1 MRRVHFT
8 ATFIMFKSFYWL
20 VIVSLSLVISSASAS
35 LPPRVTFSS
44 TMKETS
50 IDNVVDRAHELL
62 GTPYKWGGNSV
73 EQGFDCSSFLVYLFK
88 TEANIQI
95 PRTTAAMHRSTATT
109 IQRNALKPG
118 DAVFFK
124 GNGRGQVSHVGL
136 YIGEGK
142 FIHSPRAGK
151 NVRIDSL
158 SNSYWNK
165 NYTTAKRF
173 HSAG

>member
-1 MRRVHFT
+1 
-8 ATFIMFKSFYWL
+8 MFKSVFFL
-20 VIVSLSLVISSASAS
+20 ILFSLSCVISSASANLKPQSTFGSS
-35 LPPRVTFSS
+35 LPGVPTSS
-44 TMKETS
+44 VA
-50 IDNVVDRAHELL
+50 NVVDRAHALL
-62 GTPYKWGGNSV
+62 GTPYKWGGTSA

-88 TEANIQI
+88 TEANIHI
-95 PRTTAAMHRSTATT
+95 PRTTAAMHRSTAATVK
-109 IQRNALKPG
+109 RNELKPG

-158 SNSYWNK
+158 SNNYWNK
-165 NYTTAKRF
+165 NYTGAKRF
-173 HSAG
+173 HTAG

>member
-1 MRRVHFT
+1 
-8 ATFIMFKSFYWL
+8 MFKSLFFL
-20 VIVSLSLVISSASAS
+20 ILFSLSCVISSASANLKPQSTFGSS
-35 LPPRVTFSS
+35 LPGVPTSS
-44 TMKETS
+44 VAT
-50 IDNVVDRAHELL
+50 VVDRAHALL
-62 GTPYKWGGNSV
+62 GTPYKWGGTSA

-88 TEANIQI
+88 TEANIHI
-95 PRTTAAMHRSTATT
+95 PRTTAAMHRSTAATVK
-109 IQRNALKPG
+109 RNELKPG

-158 SNSYWNK
+158 SNNYWNK
-165 NYTTAKRF
+165 NYTGAKRF
-173 HSAG
+173 HTAG

>member
-1 MRRVHFT
+1 M
-8 ATFIMFKSFYWL
+8 IKSFYWL
-20 VIVSLSLVISSASAS
+20 VIVSLSLVISSASATLQPRALFIES
-35 LPPRVTFSS
+35 L
-44 TMKETS
+44 KEPAITDV

-88 TEANIQI
+88 TEANIHL
-95 PRTTAAMHRSTATT
+95 PRTTAAMHRSKAVT
-109 IQRNALKPG
+109 IKRSALKPG

-124 GNGRGQVSHVGL
+124 GNGRGQISHVGL

-142 FIHSPRAGK
+142 FIHSPRTGK
-151 NVRIDSL
+151 NIRIDSL

-165 NYTTAKRF
+165 HYTTAKRF
-173 HSAG
+173 HTSG

>member
-1 MRRVHFT
+1 M
-8 ATFIMFKSFYWL
+8 IKSFYWL
-20 VIVSLSLVISSASAS
+20 VIVSLSLVISSASAT
-35 LPPRVTFSS
+35 LQPRLTFVE
-44 TMKETS
+44 TLKEPAITDV
-50 IDNVVDRAHELL
+50 IDNVIDRAHELL

-88 TEANIQI
+88 TEANIHI
-95 PRTTAAMHRSTATT
+95 PRTTAAMHRSKATT
-109 IQRNALKPG
+109 IKRSALKPG

-142 FIHSPRAGK
+142 FIHSPRTGK
-151 NVRIDSL
+151 NIRIDSL
-158 SNSYWNK
+158 SNRYWNK

>member
-1 MRRVHFT
+1 
-8 ATFIMFKSFYWL
+8 MFRSFFC
-20 VIVSLSLVISSASAS
+20 VVMVSLCCAITSASAN
-35 LPPRVTFSS
+35 LKPQATFSS
-44 TMKETS
+44 S
-50 IDNVVDRAHELL
+50 VQSLRAPAIDDVIDRAHELL
-62 GTPYKWGGNSV
+62 GTPYKFGGTSA

-88 TEANIQI
+88 TEANIHL
-95 PRTTAAMHRSTATT
+95 PRTTAAMHRSSAATIKRT
-109 IQRNALKPG
+109 ALKPG

-136 YIGEGK
+136 YIGAGK
-142 FIHSPRAGK
+142 FIHSPRTGK

-173 HSAG
+173 HKAG

>member
-1 MRRVHFT
+1 V
-8 ATFIMFKSFYWL
+8 
-20 VIVSLSLVISSASAS
+20 
-35 LPPRVTFSS
+35 
-44 TMKETS
+44 
-50 IDNVVDRAHELL
+50 
-62 GTPYKWGGNSV
+62 GTPYKWGGTS
-73 EQGFDCSSFLVYLFK
+73 EDQGFDCSSFLVYLFK
-88 TEANIQI
+88 TEANIHI
-95 PRTTAAMHRSTATT
+95 PRTTVAMHRSKAAT
-109 IQRNALKPG
+109 IKRNALKPG

-142 FIHSPRAGK
+142 FIHSPRTGK

-158 SNSYWNK
+158 NNTYWNK

>member
-1 MRRVHFT
+1 
-8 ATFIMFKSFYWL
+8 MFKSLLFL
-20 VIVSLSLVISSASAS
+20 ILFSLSCVISSASANLKPQSTFGSS
-35 LPPRVTFSS
+35 LPGVPTSS
-44 TMKETS
+44 VA
-50 IDNVVDRAHELL
+50 NVVDRAHALL
-62 GTPYKWGGNSV
+62 GTPYKWGGTSA

-88 TEANIQI
+88 TEANIHI
-95 PRTTAAMHRSTATT
+95 PRTTAAMHHSTAATVK
-109 IQRNALKPG
+109 RNELKPG

-158 SNSYWNK
+158 SNNYWNK
-165 NYTTAKRF
+165 NYTGAKRF
-173 HSAG
+173 HTAG